1 MTKSMFFIL
10 LALGAL
16 FADRIDAAALGKD
29 PAPPLF
35 RPKPESE
42 LARSAR
48 KHIRCTLYRSAGPLA
63 HDAVTSDWP
72 YFLGPAHNGISP
84 ETRLLERFDQP
95 APDKPDPLLVWALAK
110 GESYCA
116 PSIKGRRLVYF
127 HRIGNRELIECLDA
141 ETGDLYWSHDYPTTY
156 VDRYRY
162 LNGPR
167 AAPAIDGDRVYTL
180 GAQGMLHCFDLLTG
194 HMYWRRQLAEEF
206 DLDQGFFG
214 FSTSPLVEG
223 DLLILNLGHGKCV
236 AAFDKDKGQLKWLSG
251 DRWGRSYATPVA
263 ATIHGKRVVFVFAG
277 GMTKPPIG
285 GLLGLDPHSG
295 KIHFR
300 FPWRS
305 QRHFS
310 ANASSPVVSQNTVFI
325 SSAYDIGGAMLEIEP
340 DLTHKL
346 VYKTP
351 SFGSHWMTPI
361 LHDGYLYGFANSI
374 LTCVEWSTG
383 RQMWRQSIKLPVQ
396 GADDNASPP
405 GTGRGA
411 DQYRA
416 PPGRRGFGIASLI
429 YADGRFLCLGETGLI
444 AWLDLSPQGCRIL
457 SARRLFTAD
466 QTWTAPVLSHGLLYI
481 AQNLP
486 DNDTKI
492 PPRLLC
498 YDLRSTQNTP
508 HHAP

>member
-1 MTKSMFFIL
+1 MTKQIFFIL
-10 LALGAL
+10 LALGPL
-16 FADRIDAAALGKD
+16 FAGRIEAAALVKD
-29 PAPPLF
+29 PAPPRLS
-35 RPKPESE
+35 PKPASA

-48 KHIRCTLYRSAGPLA
+48 KNIRCTLYRSPGPLA

-72 YFLGPAHNGISP
+72 NFLGPAHNGISP

-95 APDKPDPLLVWALAK
+95 APEKPDPLLVWALAK

-116 PSIKGRRLVYF
+116 PSIKDRRLVYF
-127 HRIGNRELIECLDA
+127 HRLGNREIIECLDA

-180 GAQGMLHCFDLLTG
+180 GAQGVLCCFDLLTG
-194 HMYWRRQLAEEF
+194 HVYWRRQLAEDF

-214 FSTSPLVEG
+214 FSTSPLVES
-223 DLLILNLGHGKCV
+223 DLLILNLGGGKCV

-251 DRWGRSYATPVA
+251 DQWGRSYATPIA

-277 GMTKPPIG
+277 GMTNPPIG
-285 GLLGLDPHSG
+285 GLLGLDPQSG
-295 KIHFR
+295 KIYFR

-305 QRHFS
+305 PRYFS
-310 ANASSPVVSQNTVFI
+310 ANASSPVVSQDRVFI
-325 SSAYDIGGAMLEIEP
+325 SSSYDINGAMLKIAP
-340 DLTHKL
+340 DLTGKL

-351 SFGSHWMTPI
+351 SFSSHWMTPI
-361 LHDGYLYGFANSI
+361 LHDGYLYGFKNSI
-374 LTCVEWSTG
+374 LTCMEWSTG
-383 RQMWRQSIKLPVQ
+383 KRMWRQPIKLPETDAGDSVLQ
-396 GADDNASPP
+396 

-411 DQYRA
+411 DQYRP

-444 AWLDLSPQGCRIL
+444 AWLDLSPNRCRIL

-466 QTWTAPVLSHGLLYI
+466 QTWTAPVLSRGLLYI
-481 AQNLP
+481 TQNRTQ
-486 DNDTKI
+486 NKNKI

-498 YDLRSTQNTP
+498 YDLRGS
-508 HHAP
+508 